1 MSSGLACV
9 CRQMDGLTTLLST
22 IGKSQF
28 ESVTLASEVL
38 SNFPTA
44 SFFDRRAVT
53 MNQLFCN
60 IDIILSNVSSKTI

>member
-1 MSSGLACV
+1 MSVDKWTQDVAKH
-9 CRQMDGLTTLLST
+9 D
-22 IGKSQF
+22 GKSQF

-38 SNFPTA
+38 SNLPTA